1 MSSPASGDVAQGRET
16 CSFCPK
22 LCRHA
27 CPVAEAEGTE
37 QATPTYK
44 QQVALQAASGVR
56 ALDPERAR
64 VLYKCSDCSSTSVA
78 CRHRVQ
84 VGDSLLEARA
94 QAVREGHAPAEM
106 QALSRRFQET
116 GSPYRADLSRR
127 AQAGRPR
134 RGEIG
139 VFPACTTLAHE
150 PDGFPRVMLLLDL
163 TRTEVTTALSDPPC
177 CGYPLLAAGLVEQFR
192 EHAQRVAKSLQSFE
206 RIAVEGAGCAHTLRT
221 RYREHGVKLRPSVAP
236 LVDLLA
242 ANTEG
247 WQKLSP
253 EAPAEKTYAYHDPC
267 TLARRLGRIEEP
279 RAVLRAALGKRAVE
293 LGERGPET
301 RCSGGGG
308 VYPLTHPVEARR
320 CGERVAELAAEVSAD
335 VLVTGCP
342 SAARRLRLANPDLEV
357 QTLDQVLAERI
368 LDPNRHRE
376 GSPDST

>member
-1 MSSPASGDVAQGRET
+1 MTAPASGDLAQGRET

-27 CPVAEAEGTE
+27 CPAAEAEGSE
-37 QATPTYK
+37 QATPTFK
-44 QQVALQAASGVR
+44 QQVAIQAASGLR
-56 ALDPERAR
+56 PLDPERAR
-64 VLYKCSDCSSTSVA
+64 VLYKCTDCAATTVA
-78 CRHRVQ
+78 CRHRVP

-94 QAVREGHAPAEM
+94 QAVREGHAPAEI
-106 QALSRRFQET
+106 QALAARFAET
-116 GSPYRADLSRR
+116 GSPYSVDLSRR
-127 AQAGRPR
+127 AHAGRPR
-134 RGEIG
+134 RGDVG

-150 PDGFPRVMLLLDL
+150 PEGFPQVMLLLDL

-177 CGYPLLAAGLVEQFR
+177 CGYPLLAAGLVDEFKA
-192 EHAQRVAKSLQSFE
+192 HAQRVATSLKGFE

-221 RYREHGVKLRPSVAP
+221 RYAEHGIKLRPSVAP

-247 WQKLSP
+247 WVKLSP
-253 EAPAEKTYAYHDPC
+253 EEPAELTYAYHDPC

-279 RAVLRAALGKRAVE
+279 RAVLRAALGKRVVE
-293 LGERGPET
+293 LGERGPDT

-308 VYPLTHPVEARR
+308 VYPLTHPAEARR
-320 CGERVAELAAEVSAD
+320 CGERVAELAAEVEAD

-357 QTLDQVLAERI
+357 RTVNQILAERI
-368 LDPNRHRE
+368 LDPNRHA
-376 GSPDST
+376 

>member
-1 MSSPASGDVAQGRET
+1 MAEGRET

-27 CPVAEAEGTE
+27 CPAAEAEGTE

-44 QQVALQAASGVR
+44 QQVALQAAEGVR

-64 VLYKCSDCSSTSVA
+64 VLYKCSDCSATSAA

-94 QAVREGHAPAEM
+94 QAVREGHAPAEV
-106 QALSRRFQET
+106 QALAERFRAT
-116 GSPYRADLSRR
+116 GSPYRADLRRR

-134 RGEIG
+134 RGEVG
-139 VFPACTTLAHE
+139 VFPACTTLAHD

-163 TRTEVTTALSDPPC
+163 TRTEVTTALPDPPC
-177 CGYPLLAAGLVEQFR
+177 CGYPLLAAGLTEEFR
-192 EHAQRVAKSLQSFE
+192 EHARKVAESLAGFE

-221 RYREHGVKLRPSVAP
+221 RYREHGIKLRPSVAP

-247 WQKLSP
+247 WQKLAP
-253 EAPAEKTYAYHDPC
+253 EAPAERVYAYHDPC
-267 TLARRLGRIEEP
+267 TLARRLGRVEEP
-279 RAVLRAALGKRAVE
+279 RAVLRAALGKRVVE
-293 LGERGPET
+293 LGERGAET

-308 VYPLTHPVEARR
+308 VYPLTHPEAARR

-342 SAARRLRLANPDLEV
+342 SAARRLRLANPELEV

-368 LDPNRHRE
+368 LDPAQHRGLGDAE
-376 GSPDST
+376 